1 MTTSYRE
8 RALKAMFLLALLMVA
23 LVPFYLVSK
32 VTFDDATLDRA
43 GALFQ
48 GSWAFY
54 AQLLVIVF
62 CVLYAIVMLGIIA
75 FRAARSASLE
85 IFFFSLWCLALCF
98 ELARAMS
105 LWMALS
111 GAGLSAVSIV
121 ERFAIFGRYLSFIA
135 LFIGSMFP
143 AGLKIE
149 RSGVMFSAA
158 IIAAMFFASIHPI
171 NQGNNG
177 SLLVVG
183 LGYSRLLR
191 LLEISLALLTLA
203 NYGIAWKENRDK
215 AFLRAG
221 WGAALCIAGMWIG
234 RSSLSMFASA
244 AAIAGLCLG
253 SWLYLKSMYAYYLW
267 R

>member
-1 MTTSYRE
+1 
-8 RALKAMFLLALLMVA
+8 
-23 LVPFYLVSK
+23 
-32 VTFDDATLDRA
+32 
-43 GALFQ
+43 
-48 GSWAFY
+48 
-54 AQLLVIVF
+54 
-62 CVLYAIVMLGIIA
+62 MLGIIA

-135 LFIGSMFP
+135 LFMGSLFP
-143 AGLKIE
+143 AGLKPE
-149 RSGVMFSAA
+149 RSGVILSAA
-158 IIAAMFFASIHPI
+158 LIAAMFFTSIHPI
-171 NQGNNG
+171 NQGTNG
-177 SLLVVG
+177 SLLVVE

-191 LLEISLALLTLA
+191 LLEIGLALLTLA

-215 AFLRAG
+215 AYLRAAG
-221 WGAALCIAGMWIG
+221 GAALCITGIWLG
-234 RSSLSMFASA
+234 RSSLSMFISA
-244 AAIAGLCLG
+244 VAIAGLCVG
-253 SWLYLKSMYAYYLW
+253 SWLYIKSMYSYYLW

>member
-8 RALKAMFLLALLMVA
+8 RALKAMFFLALLTLA
-23 LVPFYLVSK
+23 IAPFYLVSK
-32 VTFDDATLDRA
+32 ASFNAENIAKA

-48 GSWAFY
+48 DSWALY
-54 AQLLVIVF
+54 AQLLFIVF
-62 CVLYAIVMLGIIA
+62 CVLYALVMLGIIA

-135 LFIGSMFP
+135 LFMGSMFP
-143 AGLKIE
+143 AGLKPE
-149 RSGVMFSAA
+149 RSGVLLSAA
-158 IIAAMFFASIHPI
+158 LIAAMFFTSIHPI
-171 NQGNNG
+171 NQGTNG
-177 SLLVVG
+177 SLLVVE

-191 LLEISLALLTLA
+191 LLEIGLALLTLA

-215 AFLRAG
+215 AFLRAAG
-221 WGAALCIAGMWIG
+221 GAALCIAGIWLG
-234 RSSLSMFASA
+234 RSSLSIFVSA
-244 AAIAGLCLG
+244 VAVAGLCIG
-253 SWLYLKSMYAYYLW
+253 SWLYLKSMYSYYLW

>member
-8 RALKAMFLLALLMVA
+8 RALKAMFFLALLALA
-23 LVPFYLVSK
+23 IASFYLLSRAS
-32 VTFDDATLDRA
+32 FDAATLAKA

-48 GSWAFY
+48 DSWALY
-54 AQLLVIVF
+54 AQLLFIAF
-62 CVLYAIVMLGIIA
+62 CVLYALVMLGIIA

-135 LFIGSMFP
+135 LFMGSMFP

-149 RSGVMFSAA
+149 RSGVLLSAA
-158 IIAAMFFASIHPI
+158 LIAAMFFTSIHPI
-171 NQGNNG
+171 NQGTNG
-177 SLLVVG
+177 SLLVVE
-183 LGYSRLLR
+183 LGYARLLR
-191 LLEISLALLTLA
+191 LLEIGLALLTIA

-221 WGAALCIAGMWIG
+221 LGAGLCIAGVWLG
-234 RSSLSMFASA
+234 RSSLSLILSA
-244 AAIAGLCLG
+244 TAIAGLCLG
-253 SWLYLKSMYAYYLW
+253 SWLYLKSLYAYYLW